1 MNPDLSI
8 ILPCYNE
15 ADNIP
20 FIISSFQEVI
30 GKEDFMEIILVNNGS
45 TDNSAQV
52 LETEFAK
59 ANDSR
64 FRTVKV
70 EKNQGY
76 GFGILSGLA
85 AARGSVMAWTHADM
99 QTPPDDVLVAYHK
112 FKELNDPMAF
122 VKGRRQ
128 GRALVPA
135 LFTWGMQL
143 ISSIA
148 LKADLE
154 DIAAQPKV
162 FSKEFYEKYLQKDA
176 PHDFSLDLYAMY
188 WAAKEDK
195 IYEIPVVFGQ
205 RLHGE
210 AKGGGNWK
218 SRIKI
223 TKRTFKYIFELKDKL
238 GV

>member
-1 MNPDLSI
+1 MQPDLSV

-20 FIISSFQEVI
+20 FIISSFQKVI
-30 GKEDFMEIILVNNGS
+30 ENEDFVEIILVNNGS
-45 TDNSAQV
+45 TDHSAAI
-52 LETEFAK
+52 LEAELAK
-59 ANDSR
+59 AADPR
-64 FRTVKV
+64 LRTVKV

-85 AARGSVMAWTHADM
+85 AAKGSVMAWTHADL
-99 QTPPDDVLVAYHK
+99 QTPPDDVLIAYHK
-112 FKELNDPMAF
+112 FKELNDPMVF

-135 LFTWGMQL
+135 LFTWGMQV
-143 ISSIA
+143 ISSVA
-148 LKADLE
+148 LKTHLE
-154 DIAAQPKV
+154 DIAAQPKL
-162 FSKEFYEKYLQKDA
+162 FSRTFYEKYLLKDA
-176 PHDFSLDLYAMY
+176 PHDFSLDLFAMY
-188 WAAKEDK
+188 WAAQEDK

-210 AKGGGNWK
+210 AKGGGNFK
-218 SRIKI
+218 NRVKI
-223 TKRTFKYIFELKDKL
+223 TRRTFKYIFELKDKL